1 MPLARDYA
9 PDELVQALRERGPK
23 LLIAYY
29 RPDPDLHALIHEAVE
44 GNAFRAFQ
52 KLSPK
57 PSDTFRIW
65 AKARL
70 SFSAMFDFGAV
81 TVQEEYDALLE
92 GHIRNLNQQWL
103 KVYQIEMGLGLCRK
117 ICNML
122 MNRVLCSSEVKP
134 EERSR
139 VLPFLHVPH
148 DEYTLSAIREAAAS
162 GKYGAKIEI
171 PKKPSIK
178 FLTSDEHYAPLQ
190 SIFKS
195 IAAEA
200 GVAPICIDLLAWQDG
215 HPE

>member
-1 MPLARDYA
+1 MPMARDYT
-9 PDELVQALRERGPK
+9 PEELVTALRERGPK
-23 LLIAYY
+23 LLTAYY

-44 GNAFRAFQ
+44 GNALRAFQ

-57 PSDTFRIW
+57 PSDTFRAW

-81 TVQEEYDALLE
+81 ASQEEYDALLE
-92 GHIRNLNQQWL
+92 GHIRNLNQHWL
-103 KVYQIEMGLGLCRK
+103 KVYQVEMGMGLARK
-117 ICNML
+117 SLNMQ

-134 EERSR
+134 DERSR

-148 DEYTLSAIREAAAS
+148 DEYTLSAIRNAAAT
-162 GKYGAKIEI
+162 GEYGAKIDI

-178 FLTSDEHYAPLQ
+178 FLTSDDNYAPLQ
-190 SIFKS
+190 AIFRKL
-195 IAAEA
+195 AANA
-200 GVAPICIDLLAWQDG
+200 KVPPICIDLLAWQDG

>member
-70 SFSAMFDFGAV
+70 SFSAMFDFASSIKGGEDPPKGV
-81 TVQEEYDALLE
+81 VRGDAA
-92 GHIRNLNQQWL
+92 G
-103 KVYQIEMGLGLCRK
+103 QIKESVEPRPLGLAILFHRHPLIGTTDDRAQRDREESEELVLLGPLHAGIGQGGKVFRDCR
-117 ICNML
+117 
-122 MNRVLCSSEVKP
+122 
-134 EERSR
+134 
-139 VLPFLHVPH
+139 
-148 DEYTLSAIREAAAS
+148 T
-162 GKYGAKIEI
+162 G
-171 PKKPSIK
+171 
-178 FLTSDEHYAPLQ
+178 
-190 SIFKS
+190 
-195 IAAEA
+195 
-200 GVAPICIDLLAWQDG
+200 
-215 HPE
+215 